1 MVKKNKNIISFLAKL
16 FFIVLLIQLC
26 VTYLYTNTKRFSITS
41 LIRNTSFVIFIY
53 LFIKT
58 YKIYYLLLP
67 FLLEIIIES
76 IKYSG
81 YQLDKYIATEYLYSD
96 YFRELIKKNPIYSN
110 FTEGIYGNMF
120 GIELSDHTPE
130 NLKNVLSW
138 TKDIYESSYKNKSQT
153 VQGLNGTT
161 YDDAYK
167 LKKLGDNNKF
177 KTICDIC
184 KVHKNM
190 KILEIGFGE
199 GDFLNY
205 LKENYGIKAVG
216 VSISEEQVK
225 LVKSRGFEAYQMNMW
240 DITNKIGTF
249 DLVIQCGNLEYARC
263 SFEGDNKYTEYFKI
277 IQKILNKNGNYFIT
291 CLHMNDKA
299 YDNFTLYDWFKV
311 YILLYGNDGAYPH
324 GKYALTKHA
333 QNAKLKNIY
342 QIELTNNYYLTSI
355 FYLST
360 YGFINKQSNYF
371 TYSELI
377 NSIIKTI
384 ADPYYIHSY
393 LTFTPTSD
401 FNWCPW
407 LWQFIPCQRGD
418 WFGQFSTL
426 EYILFQNTEL

>member
-81 YQLDKYIATEYLYSD
+81 YQLDKYIATEYAYSD
-96 YFRELIKKNPIYSN
+96 YFRELNKTNTIYSN
-110 FTEGIYGNMF
+110 FSEGIYNNMF
-120 GIELSDHTPE
+120 GIDLLDHSPE
-130 NLKNVLSW
+130 NLKKMLSW
-138 TKDIYESSYKNKSQT
+138 TKNMYESSYKNKSQT
-153 VQGLNGTT
+153 VHGLNGTT
-161 YDDAYK
+161 YDDANK
-167 LKKLGDNNKF
+167 LKKIGDINKF

-205 LKENYGIKAVG
+205 LKENYGIQAVG
-216 VSISEEQVK
+216 VSIADEQVK
-225 LVKSRGFEAYQMNMW
+225 LIKSRGFEAYHMNMW

-263 SFEGDNKYTEYFKI
+263 TNESETKYEDYFKI
-277 IQKILNKNGNYFIT
+277 IQKMLNKNGKYFIT
-291 CLHMNDKA
+291 CLHLTENIFNKL
-299 YDNFTLYDWFKV
+299 NLYDWVKM
-311 YILLYGNDGAYPH
+311 YILSFGNDGAYPN
-324 GKYALTKHA
+324 GKFALTKHA
-333 QNAKLKNIY
+333 ENAKLKNIF
-342 QIELTNNYYLTSI
+342 QIERTNEYYLTSI
-355 FYLST
+355 LYLAS
-360 YGFINKQSNYF
+360 YRFVNKENNIF
-371 TYSELI
+371 TYLGLLD
-377 NSIIKTI
+377 SIIKTI
-384 ADPYYIHSY
+384 ADPYYIHTY
-393 LTFTPTSD
+393 LCYTPTPN

-407 LWQFIPCQRGD
+407 IWQFIPFQRGD
-418 WFGQFSTL
+418 WFGQFATL